1 MANIRESFRYLAT
14 SEPDGFSAGC
24 DECANYFFVSGF
36 INSTLPNRHIPPK
49 SKIYNITRS
58 KGFKMAL
65 YIAIFFIT
73 LFILYKFSGAHFY
86 VASDGKLSGEKLNHV
101 QDLFFRTVF
110 TLLGYVAKRDGPV
123 NEKEVKRTQT
133 YMEKMDLDATQKR
146 EAIRL
151 FKVGAEPQFNAD
163 SVIKEFYGLAKKSPN
178 LAQILLV
185 YLINLARVDG
195 LLVNKEVDAVHQVA
209 LGLGYS
215 NIMFKHLLQMVTSQ
229 NKYSDAYGSAAG
241 VGAKSGGKQGS
252 KNKTN
257 TSGGNSTQNSN
268 GEKKSD
274 GNADNKSST
283 TQTNHSKKESGVQ
296 GGEENCSEKTEGFNT
311 RNDQLGAAYEVF
323 GVPASASD
331 AEIKKAYRTLVN
343 QYHPDKLMGQGL
355 PPYMIQSATECFQ
368 TIQAAYNYI
377 KESRAK

>member
-1 MANIRESFRYLAT
+1 
-14 SEPDGFSAGC
+14 
-24 DECANYFFVSGF
+24 
-36 INSTLPNRHIPPK
+36 
-49 SKIYNITRS
+49 
-58 KGFKMAL
+58 MAL

-73 LFILYKFSGAHFY
+73 LFVLYKFSGAHFY
-86 VASDGKLSGEKLNHV
+86 VAGGGKLSGENLNNV

-123 NEKEVKRTQT
+123 NDKEVKRTQT
-133 YMEKMDLDATQKR
+133 YMEKMDLDAAQKR

-163 SVIKEFYGLAKKSPN
+163 GIIKEFHGLAKKSPN

-195 LLVNKEVDAVHQVA
+195 LLVTKEVDAVHQVA

-229 NKYSDAYGSAAG
+229 NKYSDTFSAKNASSEKN
-241 VGAKSGGKQGS
+241 AKDKS
-252 KNKTN
+252 
-257 TSGGNSTQNSN
+257 STA
-268 GEKKSD
+268 EKKSTQSS
-274 GNADNKSST
+274 KSSSSRT
-283 TQTNHSKKESGVQ
+283 DSKSSGATPNRSKPNSAEN
-296 GGEENCSEKTEGFNT
+296 GEESCSEKTDDFNN
-311 RNDQLGAAYEVF
+311 RGDQLGAAYEVF
-323 GVPASASD
+323 DVPPSASD
-331 AEIKKAYRTLVN
+331 AEIKKAYRALVS

-368 TIQAAYNYI
+368 TIQAAYDYI
-377 KESRAK
+377 KEARTK